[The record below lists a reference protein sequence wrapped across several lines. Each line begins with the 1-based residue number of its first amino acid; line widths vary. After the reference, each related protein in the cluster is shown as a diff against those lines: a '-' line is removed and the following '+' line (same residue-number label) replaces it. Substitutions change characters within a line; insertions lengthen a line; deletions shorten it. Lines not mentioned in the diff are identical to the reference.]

1 MTGLTGLLIRQK
13 SILDDSML
21 MDVLIGLLFL
31 FEFLKRVMHI
41 KEPLPF
47 AFVGRPGELGN
58 PGANSRST

>member
-13 SILDDSML
+13 SILDGSML

-41 KEPLPF
+41 KEPQF
-47 AFVGRPGELGN
+47 AFVGCPGELGN
-58 PGANSRST
+58 PGDNSR